1 MSQYRYQWQTKL
13 RENFHPQFSKSQ
25 TNQTKQN
32 LLFFTFFSWISILSN
47 QNASFQSHF
56 ILSLHNQSLS
66 LSLCILQGERVPKP
80 LLIFDFIFC
89 ISVFFLLKSQKGSS
103 QFFFL
108 LNPAL
113 DFPDFFFI
121 ITFVNFWWVLGDRKA
136 AICSSLSF

>member
-32 LLFFTFFSWISILSN
+32 LLFCTFFSWISFLSN

-56 ILSLHNQSLS
+56 ILSLHNQSPS

-80 LLIFDFIFC
+80 FLIFDFIFLYPFFSC
-89 ISVFFLLKSQKGSS
+89 SNLKRVAFIFFL
-103 QFFFL
+103 F
-108 LNPAL
+108 NPAL
-113 DFPDFFFI
+113 DSPDFFNHYFCEL
-121 ITFVNFWWVLGDRKA
+121 WWVLGDRKA
-136 AICSSLSF
+136 AICSCLSF